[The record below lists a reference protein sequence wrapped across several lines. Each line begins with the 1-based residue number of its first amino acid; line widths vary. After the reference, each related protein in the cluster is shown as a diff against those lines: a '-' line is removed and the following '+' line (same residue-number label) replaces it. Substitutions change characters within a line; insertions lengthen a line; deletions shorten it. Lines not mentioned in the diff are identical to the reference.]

1 MPKTR
6 LRDLVR
12 REPKPGI
19 RLPAWL
25 ERLASVGIVSNDEQI
40 IRRQRYVNVATFA
53 TAATALSHL
62 IMNSV
67 HDFHGL
73 LIVNVDNV
81 VTLTAALLIPRLHRF
96 SENAGGIALVLLI
109 LSGHTFIVWSFGL
122 NSELQVYFTLGGA
135 MLFFLGVQNWR
146 MFLALLSLWG
156 GVLLIVLNFAPVM
169 GLVAPE
175 DQEFRDVLSSQA
187 MISTL
192 VINAALLFYALTAL
206 NRAEVELRDQHERS
220 EA

>member
-19 RLPAWL
+19 RLPGWL

-96 SENAGGIALVLLI
+96 SENAGGIALV
-109 LSGHTFIVWSFGL
+109 
-122 NSELQVYFTLGGA
+122 NALG
-135 MLFFLGVQNWR
+135 N
-146 MFLALLSLWG
+146 
-156 GVLLIVLNFAPVM
+156 
-169 GLVAPE
+169 
-175 DQEFRDVLSSQA
+175 LSSVVNPAAIGVIKQKTGDFNGGLLWLAAMSVVA
-187 MISTL
+187 MI
-192 VINAALLFYALTAL
+192 ALTIILAVWRPTR
-206 NRAEVELRDQHERS
+206 RAVVPTTKQ